1 MDENWVREIEKRL
14 TETEKRSAVDAVVT
28 SNIEK
33 RLDSIEDTL
42 KWLVRLII
50 GAIILAAVGY
60 ALNGGFN
67 IGT

>member
-1 MDENWVREIEKRL
+1 MDDHWMREIEKRL
-14 TETEKRSAVDAVVT
+14 TETEKRFAVDAVVT
-28 SNIEK
+28 SNVEK

-60 ALNGGFN
+60 ALNGGFD